1 MEEETPSYTS
11 VISHYGLQASDMQVK
26 CSDEAIQ
33 IVAEKMTDWRLDRF
47 LLGKAK
53 VDEIDRD
60 EKTEEEKK
68 LKYLRCWREQ
78 RDFMATY
85 ELMAQNFVQARNVSL
100 AGLVC
105 KECKSHPRKE
115 NG

>member
-1 MEEETPSYTS
+1 MRKRSALVSSECVRFFLVCSQLAMEEETPSYTS

-47 LLGKAK
+47 SLGKAK

-60 EKTEEEKK
+60 GKTAC
-68 LKYLRCWREQ
+68 LK
-78 RDFMATY
+78 
-85 ELMAQNFVQARNVSL
+85 
-100 AGLVC
+100 
-105 KECKSHPRKE
+105 
-115 NG
+115 